1 MSTQPTVAR
10 LAIAEEIPFG
20 PLSHYQKLIGDD
32 GGPIFTDIQT
42 CAPGYQTPPHHHPYV
57 ECLFIVEGTMEAWL
71 IGQEAT
77 PTTLEARG
85 HDFPARPGT
94 PHAFR
99 NPGPAPARYPQQPG
113 PDRPPPRLLP

>member
-10 LAIAEEIPFG
+10 LAAAEKIPFG

-32 GGPIFTDIQT
+32 GGSIFTGVQT
-42 CAPGYQTPPHHHPYV
+42 CAPGYQTPSHHHPYV
-57 ECLFIVEGTMEAWL
+57 ECLFIVEGTMQAWL

-77 PTTLEARG
+77 PTTLGVGDMIAL
-85 HDFPARPGT
+85 PADT

-99 NPGPAPARYPQQPG
+99 NLGPGPL
-113 PDRPPPRLLP
+113 RLLGIHNNPTRIVHRLD